1 MLSMPTGIDY
11 GVNEAALLAVAR
23 DAFAEHDQIWMA
35 GQYEGRSPS
44 CCQHWMRSADSYRQ
58 GWPVFAVYACE
69 MDARGGLPK
78 RHVKFCIEVPEDALS
93 RYGNPPTLPWLRHV
107 FADGGYA
114 GQKLRGAIACDGDGT
129 IGIIKRSDA
138 AKGLEILP
146 RDGSSSSPSHGS
158 SDAAAWRK
166 NEKRPSLPQPDG
178 RWSRLAAC
186 SPEEPQDTAMLD
198 KLWIGLSYV

>member
-1 MLSMPTGIDY
+1 
-11 GVNEAALLAVAR
+11 
-23 DAFAEHDQIWMA
+23 
-35 GQYEGRSPS
+35 
-44 CCQHWMRSADSYRQ
+44 MRSADSYRQ
-58 GWPVFAVYACE
+58 GWPIFAIYACE
-69 MDARGGLPK
+69 MDACGGLPK
-78 RHVKFCIEVPEDALS
+78 RHIKFCIEVPEDALS

-114 GQKLRGAIACDGDGT
+114 GQKLGGAIAWDGDGT

-138 AKGLEILP
+138 AKGLEIIP
-146 RDGSSSSPSHGS
+146 RDGSSSSPSHSS

-166 NEKRPSLPQPDG
+166 TGKRSSLPQLDG

-198 KLWIGLSYV
+198 KIMDRALIPLVAPCTLRVSTRRVKLKPTASHSAIIHRRQPPNYQ